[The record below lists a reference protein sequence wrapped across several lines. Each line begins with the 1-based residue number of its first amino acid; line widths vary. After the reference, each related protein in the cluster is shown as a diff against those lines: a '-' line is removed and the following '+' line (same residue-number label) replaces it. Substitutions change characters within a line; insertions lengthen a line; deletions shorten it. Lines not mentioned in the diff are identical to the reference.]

1 MNLNYLTSQTQH
13 SSNSSPSAIALRA
26 ATLSYDKSV
35 TTITSPT
42 EDSSNRSATKK
53 VSTASSPIGNVDTG
67 DKGYLPAIQ
76 QRKLKDK
83 MQEHQYGPSVSK
95 TPLLQKS
102 SSMVVGD
109 AAAAEFR
116 TRIAKGGTKVG
127 KGDDKPASGTV
138 DTCSRLLRAGVA
150 LEEPTLSGDFSPKH
164 SRLPD
169 LSVDSTSLEDIS
181 SLKKLFEKGATTCAP
196 KHIRPVSENPSLT
209 AAIIATQLSFSDS
222 THSSSRGSPI
232 LKQSSKPAQ
241 GISTPLN
248 FDNRP
253 SSHITAHE
261 HSPVL
266 LDSKQSEMYETS
278 GLSDHK
284 NALLAATLA
293 VEPKIPR
300 TPPKRSQPP
309 RPPPPRRVHDGSK
322 VPNGKT
328 SKIEDNSD
336 ALSIDSVKTGFSKYD
351 TARPSVS
358 LQPSLSHSTI
368 SPIPKRR
375 LSLGN
380 IPHQMAGG
388 KSLVVVSAATL
399 STASPYIVPVR
410 GSCHQP
416 LPLSQHFTGDSV
428 IAASL
433 APSHVNSPAPRKRPA
448 PPAPRRSRRKSL
460 PSLPKTG
467 FRETM
472 RKPRPYSPAE
482 ASPQRKMPNIVKH
495 RPHKHSEG
503 ERRRWRHFITDV
515 ERRRYEGLWAANK
528 GLLLAT
534 CDSKSKGPSPYSL
547 SLQRRKSH
555 EPNSFQSQH
564 VWSSTPDYTEDL
576 SDCVHSLVAR
586 DIWTRSRLPL
596 NHLADIWD
604 LVDRGMKGRLS
615 RDEFIV
621 GTWLI
626 DQSLKGR
633 KLPLN
638 IPDEV
643 WQSVRRLGVKIPSP
657 GCKSTTYS
665 KGH

>member
-1 MNLNYLTSQTQH
+1 MNLNHPTQH
-13 SSNSSPSAIALRA
+13 SSNSNPSAVALRA

-53 VSTASSPIGNVDTG
+53 GCVINKISTASSPIGKVGTG
-67 DKGYLPAIQ
+67 DKGHLPAIQ

-127 KGDDKPASGTV
+127 KGDDKPATGTV
-138 DTCSRLLRAGVA
+138 DTCSRLLRDGVA
-150 LEEPTLSGDFSPKH
+150 LEEYSPTLSEDVSPKH

-181 SLKKLFEKGATTCAP
+181 SLKNLFEKGATICAP

-209 AAIIATQLSFSDS
+209 AAIIATQVSSS
-222 THSSSRGSPI
+222 NPTHSSSRGSPI

-248 FDNRP
+248 FDNRS

-261 HSPVL
+261 PSPVL
-266 LDSKQSEMYETS
+266 LDSKQSEIYETS

-284 NALLAATLA
+284 NALLAATLS
-293 VEPKIPR
+293 VKPKIPR
-300 TPPKRSQPP
+300 TPLKKTQPP
-309 RPPPPRRVHDGSK
+309 RPPPPRRAHDGLK
-322 VPNGKT
+322 VPNGK
-328 SKIEDNSD
+328 ILGVEDNSD
-336 ALSIDSVKTGFSKYD
+336 ALSIHSARTGFSKYD
-351 TARPSVS
+351 TARSSVS
-358 LQPSLSHSTI
+358 LQPSLSHSII

-388 KSLVVVSAATL
+388 KSLVVSGATL
-399 STASPYIVPVR
+399 STASPHIDPVH
-410 GSCHQP
+410 GSCRQP
-416 LPLSQHFTGDSV
+416 LPVSQHLTGDAV

-460 PSLPKTG
+460 PSPPKKG

-472 RKPRPYSPAE
+472 GKPRYSPAE
-482 ASPQRKMPNIVKH
+482 ASPQRKMPNLVK
-495 RPHKHSEG
+495 HKHSER
-503 ERRRWRHFITDV
+503 ERRRWRPFITDV

-534 CDSKSKGPSPYSL
+534 CDSKSEGPSPYSP
-547 SLQRRKSH
+547 SLQQRKSH
-555 EPNSFQSQH
+555 EPDSSQSQH
-564 VWSSTPDYTEDL
+564 MWSSTPGYTEDL
-576 SDCVHSLVAR
+576 SDYVHSLVAR

-604 LVDRGMKGRLS
+604 LVDRSMKGRLS
-615 RDEFIV
+615 RDEFV
-621 GTWLI
+621 VEDW
-626 DQSLKGR
+626 
-633 KLPLN
+633 
-638 IPDEV
+638 V
-643 WQSVRRLGVKIPSP
+643 
-657 GCKSTTYS
+657 S
-665 KGH
+665 KYHHQVARVLHIAKDIRFISSN